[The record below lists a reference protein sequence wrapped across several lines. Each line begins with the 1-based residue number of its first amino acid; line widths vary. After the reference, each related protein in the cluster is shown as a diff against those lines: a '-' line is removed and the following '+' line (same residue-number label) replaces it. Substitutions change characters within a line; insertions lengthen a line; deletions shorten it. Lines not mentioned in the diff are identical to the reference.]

1 MLGCLL
7 QGLIRGL
14 GGPTGFTL
22 FSVVLVYCSWTFA
35 CLHMPVLHHL
45 LLLLLLPGPTNS
57 GKTYTALQALAGAQ
71 RGVYCGPLRLLAME
85 VYETL
90 NAAGVRC
97 DMVTGQDVVRVPG
110 AAHVSCTVEMASLY
124 NHADVAV
131 VDEIQVTGICG
142 R

>member
-1 MLGCLL
+1 VS
-7 QGLIRGL
+7 
-14 GGPTGFTL
+14 PAAAA
-22 FSVVLVYCSWTFA
+22 A
-35 CLHMPVLHHL
+35 CCC
-45 LLLLLLPGPTNS
+45 LLPGPTNS

-97 DMVTGQDVVRVPG
+97 DMVTGQEVVRVPG

-124 NHADVAV
+124 HHADVAV
-131 VDEIQVTGICG
+131 VDEIQVILVCMFVASWFHSDSLSAPALQQGLSTRGTFS